1 MNYLTTIT
9 KKGQITIPKE
19 LREKL
24 GFKEFLRVVLE
35 LEEKGKVIKVR
46 PVTDILDL
54 AGDFK
59 SENKES
65 VLEARKSLETSYKRK

>member
-19 LREKL
+19 LRKKL

-35 LEEKGKVIKVR
+35 LEEKEKVIKVR

-59 SENKES
+59 SKNKKS
-65 VLEARKSLETSYKRK
+65 VLEARKNLETSYKRK